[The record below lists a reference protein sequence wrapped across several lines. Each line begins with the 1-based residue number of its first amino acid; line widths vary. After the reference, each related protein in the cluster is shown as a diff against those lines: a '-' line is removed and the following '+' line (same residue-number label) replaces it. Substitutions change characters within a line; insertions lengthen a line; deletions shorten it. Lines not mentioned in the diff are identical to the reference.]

1 MDEIANISSSVKYLS
16 NIPMSITQKLY
27 TMFTETYNKII
38 IWLKFEQ
45 DRMKIIEIINNYSLI
60 CNNLVSRDTE

>member
-60 CNNLVSRDTE
+60 CNNLVSRYTE

>member
-1 MDEIANISSSVKYLS
+1 MDEIANILYSVKYLS

-60 CNNLVSRDTE
+60 CNNLVSRYTE

>member
-1 MDEIANISSSVKYLS
+1 MDEIANISYSVKYLS

-60 CNNLVSRDTE
+60 CNNLVSRYTE